1 VCRDGIPFA
10 GRLLEIDG
18 SRLCTIDHRT
28 VVFLLRLLISSSF
41 TCNLSAGR
49 VSIVFAEAALG

>member
-1 VCRDGIPFA
+1 MCRDGIPFA

-49 VSIVFAEAALG
+49 VSFVFAEAALG

>member
-1 VCRDGIPFA
+1 
-10 GRLLEIDG
+10 LLEIDG
-18 SRLCTIDHRT
+18 NRLCTIDHRT

-41 TCNLSAGR
+41 TCSLSAGQ